1 MARKKKG
8 LLLVVSGPAGVGKGT
23 VNAELMRRH
32 PEIRMSVSATTRA
45 PRPGEIDGVH
55 YFFRTKEEFDRMIE
69 ENAFLEY
76 MHVFGMN
83 YYGTPRAFVDA
94 EREKGNHVILEIDV
108 KGAMRVKETCPDAV
122 LVFIAPPSLKILK
135 DRLVGRGT
143 ETQESIDVQGAM
155 KVKAACPDAVMVF
168 IAPPSLAILKSRLV
182 GRGTETQESIDVRTA
197 TALEELKQLP
207 AYDYM
212 VINDDLEEAVGEMES
227 ILTSELI
234 RTERNTDLI
243 VKLTGGETI

>member
-8 LLLVVSGPAGVGKGT
+8 LLIVVSGPAGVGKGT
-23 VNAELMRRH
+23 VDAALMAKH

-45 PRPGEIDGVH
+45 PRPGEIEGVH

-83 YYGTPRAFVDA
+83 YYGTPKAFVEA

-108 KGAMRVKETCPDAV
+108 QGALKVKEACPDAV

-135 DRLVGRGT
+135 ERLVGRGT
-143 ETQESIDVQGAM
+143 ETQESID
-155 KVKAACPDAVMVF
+155 
-168 IAPPSLAILKSRLV
+168 I
-182 GRGTETQESIDVRTA
+182 RTA
-197 TALEELKQLP
+197 TALEELKMLP
-207 AYDYM
+207 QYDYM
-212 VINDDLEEAVGEMES
+212 VINDVVEEAVAEMES
-227 ILTSELI
+227 VLTAELLRTGRNTELI
-234 RTERNTDLI
+234 T
-243 VKLTGGETI
+243 KLTGGETI